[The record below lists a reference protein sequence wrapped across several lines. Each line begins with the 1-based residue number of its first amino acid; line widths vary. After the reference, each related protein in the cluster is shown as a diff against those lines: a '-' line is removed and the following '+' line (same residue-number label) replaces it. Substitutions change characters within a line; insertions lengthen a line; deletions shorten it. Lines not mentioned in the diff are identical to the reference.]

1 MLEMSY
7 YESITKLMKHVL
19 DTQAET
25 IEQAATMVVHSLQAG
40 GLLHIFGS
48 GHSAMIGKEIT
59 SRAGGLV
66 PINLI
71 PDPTKGMAERL
82 EGLGKILLDKYAHK
96 YGLNAGEVLI
106 VVSTSGRNPVP
117 IEVAMEAKDRGLFT
131 IALTSVTYSRQFASR
146 HTSGKRLF
154 EVVDLVMDN
163 CVPVGD
169 ALVEIDTTGQRAGAS
184 STITGAL
191 LVNMLTLR
199 VVEKILNQG
208 NTPPI
213 LKSYNLDGSDEHNA
227 VLYERYRGRLA
238 YDY

>member
-1 MLEMSY
+1 MQTAQYYNEVLNLLEK
-7 YESITKLMKHVL
+7 IAT
-19 DTQAET
+19 TQQDA
-25 IEQAATMVVHSLQAG
+25 IDRAADMIAQSLGDG
-40 GLLHIFGS
+40 GMLHIFGS

-131 IALTSVTYSRQFASR
+131 IALTSVTYSRHFASR

-169 ALVEIDTTGQRAGAS
+169 ALVEIDATGQRAGAS
-184 STITGAL
+184 STITGAV

-199 VVEKILNQG
+199 VVEKILDQG